1 MSKHFNYVMQNFNY
15 EGNIV
20 DWLYCIKNFFGD
32 EQTEEFCKYFIH
44 AHQIMR
50 KNDIRNLIEH
60 HSLSVY
66 ECSNKE
72 QIAVVTVY
80 VPIDSSK
87 NLIKNIGLKE
97 VQAFYR
103 DKSIKLAQKIRKLG
117 YSYSKTWCNWKD
129 KNIKDTYQRE
139 YVFFIYS
146 EKDDVEQFKNNIFK
160 LVKQYNINS
169 VLITDP
175 LQDKSPTLKIKSKLY
190 DVKTEDVIQEFKD
203 TTIET
208 IEKYLSE
215 ISNTKVLFKIPYEK
229 NKKVLYLEDKTIY
242 DYYSKEKQEL
252 IKKIQVHSFNS
263 GMLKQALVTRF
274 SNKNYNN

>member
-1 MSKHFNYVMQNFNY
+1 MSKHFNYVMQNFKY

-20 DWLYCIKNFFGD
+20 DWLYCIKSFFGN

-80 VPIDSSK
+80 VPINNNS
-87 NLIKNIGLKE
+87 NLIRNIGLKE

-103 DKSIKLAQKIRKLG
+103 DKSIKLAQKIRKIG
-117 YSYSKTWCNWKD
+117 YSYSTVSCNWKD
-129 KNIKDTYQRE
+129 KNTKNTYQRE

-146 EKDDVEQFKNNIFK
+146 EQDDVEQFKNNI
-160 LVKQYNINS
+160 LN
-169 VLITDP
+169 
-175 LQDKSPTLKIKSKLY
+175 
-190 DVKTEDVIQEFKD
+190 
-203 TTIET
+203 
-208 IEKYLSE
+208 
-215 ISNTKVLFKIPYEK
+215 
-229 NKKVLYLEDKTIY
+229 
-242 DYYSKEKQEL
+242 
-252 IKKIQVHSFNS
+252 
-263 GMLKQALVTRF
+263 
-274 SNKNYNN
+274 

>member
-1 MSKHFNYVMQNFNY
+1 MQNFNY

-146 EKDDVEQFKNNIFK
+146 EKDDVEQFKNNILK
-160 LVKQYNINS
+160 LVKEYNINS
-169 VLITDP
+169 VLITD
-175 LQDKSPTLKIKSKLY
+175 TLKNKDPLLQIKSKLF
-190 DVKTEDVIQEFKD
+190 DAATGDVIKEFED

-208 IEKYLSE
+208 LEKYLSE
-215 ISNTKVLFKIPYEK
+215 TSNTKVLFRIPYEN
-229 NKKVLYLEDKTIY
+229 NKKVLYLENKTIY

-252 IKKIQVHSFNS
+252 IKKIPVHSFNT
-263 GMLKQALVTRF
+263 GMLKQALLKRF

>member
-1 MSKHFNYVMQNFNY
+1 MQNFSY
-15 EGNIV
+15 GGNVV

-32 EQTEEFCKYFIH
+32 EQTDEFCKYFIH

-72 QIAVVTVY
+72 QLAVVTVY
-80 VPIDSSK
+80 VPINSNS
-87 NLIKNIGLKE
+87 NLIRNIGLKE
-97 VQAFYR
+97 AQAFYR
-103 DKSIKLAQKIRKLG
+103 DKSIRLSQKIRKLG

-129 KNIKDTYQRE
+129 KNTKDTYQRE

-146 EKDDVEQFKNNIFK
+146 EQDDVEQFKNNIFK

-169 VLITDP
+169 VLITDTLNNKDSL
-175 LQDKSPTLKIKSKLY
+175 LQIKSKLY
-190 DVKTEDVIQEFKD
+190 DVKTEDVIQEFED

-215 ISNTKVLFKIPYEK
+215 ISNTKVLFKIPYEN

-252 IKKIQVHSFNS
+252 IKKIQVKSFNS

-274 SNKNYNN
+274 ANKNYNN